1 VYAPAGQ
8 QSKGTVEL
16 AITARDDQGANIT
29 SFSARIVPTA
39 GEWKLLVVGA
49 DIPATLKDRPVKS
62 LYLIPIVD
70 SFRDGVVYL
79 DDVSLH
85 RLQ

>member
-1 VYAPAGQ
+1 M
-8 QSKGTVEL
+8 
-16 AITARDDQGANIT
+16 I
-29 SFSARIVPTA
+29 
-39 GEWKLLVVGA
+39 VVGA
-49 DIPATLKDRPVKS
+49 DIPATLQGKPVKS

-70 SFRDGVVYL
+70 SAKDGNIYL